1 MRDGRV
7 VLISTT
13 RHSYCARVCVAYV
26 CVCVCAG
33 RLVVEEGSDEEKV
46 QGARERAPRVLVEAS
61 LALRDSPLETERKHL
76 CEG

>member
-1 MRDGRV
+1 
-7 VLISTT
+7 
-13 RHSYCARVCVAYV
+13 
-26 CVCVCAG
+26 VCVCAG

-46 QGARERAPRVLVEAS
+46 QGARERAPGVLVEAS